1 MRILITALTTLL
13 CLTTM
18 AQGLTT
24 TGAQTYRPRFEKGQK
39 ATYSFQI
46 TTDSDGVEE
55 TDVPKYYSL
64 LDQSD
69 QIQLIMYSYFGTS
82 GYAFSDEE
90 CHKFTLEVIDTTPY
104 GTVFSLLIHQP
115 KEKKETD
122 VKEVDKVSK
131 AMTEYL
137 EENKFTMFFPNDMNS
152 WMLVG
157 GKEHWDNLS
166 ERMGIRKGT
175 DYDAK
180 KAEDYQLQHPI
191 PRQGLL
197 ELFIRMAC
205 PALHWFEKAYNTP
218 FCLGQKNTGQPIND
232 SDKEQTYT
240 VEKAEMAADNSFE
253 MTSDQYRRR
262 AIAWSYDEADSVEI
276 DSVWTDGNEN
286 GNTTDPQPDEKAQK
300 TARFTLEHRHY
311 HLIIGKDSMPTLYE
325 QTYEIERD
333 GKKPKVGII
342 LRREQ

>member
-1 MRILITALTTLL
+1 MRILITALTTIF

-18 AQGLTT
+18 AQGVTT
-24 TGAQTYRPRFEKGQK
+24 TGAQTYQPRFEKGQK
-39 ATYSFQI
+39 VTYSFQI
-46 TTDSDGVEE
+46 TTDSDGLEE
-55 TDVPKYYSL
+55 TDVPKYYSF

-69 QIQLIMYSYFGTS
+69 QIQISMYGYFGFIED
-82 GYAFSDEE
+82 AFSDEG

-104 GTVFSLLIHQP
+104 GTAFSLLIHQP
-115 KEKKETD
+115 KEQKETD
-122 VKEVDKVSK
+122 IKEIDKVKK

-152 WMLVG
+152 WMLVDR
-157 GKEHWDNLS
+157 KEQRSNLS

-180 KAEDYQLQHPI
+180 KAEDYQLQYPT
-191 PRQGLL
+191 PGQGQL
-197 ELFIRMAC
+197 EFFIRMAC

-218 FCLGQKNTGQPIND
+218 FCLGQKTTGQPIND

-253 MTSDQYRRR
+253 MTSDQYSRQ
-262 AIAWSYDEADSVEI
+262 AINLSYDEADSVEI

-286 GNTTDPQPDEKAQK
+286 RNTTEPQPDEKAQK

-333 GKKPKVGII
+333 GKKPKVRII